1 MLRCVLETLPQV
13 LRNKTLVMSSDPD
26 DVANLCTKLIVTVSR
41 HPRHIC
47 QFMHNSCLFMALVLV
62 RTSFI
67 VAACSSCCVTLARAP
82 VALTM
87 TLTLRL
93 LVYVAG
99 ER

>member
-47 QFMHNSCLFMALVLV
+47 QFMHSSCLFMALVLV
-62 RTSFI
+62 RTTFVVSAFT
-67 VAACSSCCVTLARAP
+67 ASS
-82 VALTM
+82 
-87 TLTLRL
+87 
-93 LVYVAG
+93 
-99 ER
+99 